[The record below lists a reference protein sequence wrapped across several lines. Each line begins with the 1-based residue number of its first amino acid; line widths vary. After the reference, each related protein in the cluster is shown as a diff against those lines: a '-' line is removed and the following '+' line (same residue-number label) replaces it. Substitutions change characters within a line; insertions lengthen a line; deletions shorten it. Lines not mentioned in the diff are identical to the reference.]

1 WKPKGKLSDNSLNK
15 TKQVWKATGKLFANV
30 GYQWR
35 STGKKVALG
44 KLNCGYQWR
53 PTGKKFAENRNSK
66 LSTLDC
72 FQMQVVQVIL
82 WYLDSGCSKHMMGNR
97 SKLKNFVE
105 KFIGTVRFEND
116 HFGAIM
122 GYRDYVIGDTVRP
135 AFNQYHQIV
144 CPLLSQEYTSE
155 LSQEYTT
162 KHSCFVRDINGAD
175 LLKDLTDPVDTP
187 MVDRLKLDEDLLRIP
202 VDQTRFRG
210 MVGSL
215 MHLTSSRPDLVFD
228 VCMCARYQAKPT
240 KKHLEAIKRIF
251 RYLKE
256 IINMGLWYPKDNVMS
271 LTAYAD
277 ADHAGC
283 QDSRRSTSGSAQFLG
298 DRLVSWSLKKQR
310 SSAIST
316 TEAEYIAMSGC
327 CAQILWM
334 RSQLKDYG
342 FLFNKIPLYCDNK
355 SAIALSCNNVQ
366 HSRSKHIDIRHH
378 FIREQVENG
387 VVELYFVE
395 TNYQLADILTKALPR
410 ERFEFLLPRLGMKS
424 LTPETL
430 KRLQEGEDE

>member
-1 WKPKGKLSDNSLNK
+1 
-15 TKQVWKATGKLFANV
+15 
-30 GYQWR
+30 
-35 STGKKVALG
+35 
-44 KLNCGYQWR
+44 
-53 PTGKKFAENRNSK
+53 
-66 LSTLDC
+66 
-72 FQMQVVQVIL
+72 M
-82 WYLDSGCSKHMMGNR
+82 
-97 SKLKNFVE
+97 
-105 KFIGTVRFEND
+105 
-116 HFGAIM
+116 
-122 GYRDYVIGDTVRP
+122 
-135 AFNQYHQIV
+135 
-144 CPLLSQEYTSE
+144 
-155 LSQEYTT
+155 
-162 KHSCFVRDINGAD
+162 
-175 LLKDLTDPVDTP
+175 DLTDPVDTP
-187 MVDRLKLDEDLLRIP
+187 MVDRLKLDEDLLGIP

-215 MHLTSSRPDLVFD
+215 IYLTSSRPDLVFA

-251 RYLKE
+251 RYLKGT
-256 IINMGLWYPKDNVMS
+256 INMGLWYPKDNAMS
-271 LTAYAD
+271 LIAYAD

-283 QDSRRSTSGSAQFLG
+283 QDSRR
-298 DRLVSWSLKKQR
+298 K
-310 SSAIST
+310 
-316 TEAEYIAMSGC
+316 AEYIAMSGC

-430 KRLQEGEDE
+430 KRLQEGEDEALTASADVPSSVTETTDTTSTLPPPPPPLQKPTGHRDIWEKVKDQKSRMHH